1 MSGLQLGLGVGGILS
16 CVLVLLAAVWFCRS
30 LKRSAERAQEE
41 GSGKSSEGSDQLCD
55 SLELRQRRSL
65 SPEPPDRSA
74 PPEVSGP
81 VLQTIRPDFAAFY
94 GNPHL
99 SSHLPQDEEEG
110 RGGEEEPLVLQFS
123 ALYGNPASALY
134 GNPALSRQLEKESPP
149 PLPSPKAVY
158 FTESPAQQ
166 QLQPKHSS
174 TLRRPSATG
183 YAAASSMGGDS
194 VYSEPLIGY
203 NDISYSSLQLE
214 DCGVED
220 DISTLADN

>member
-1 MSGLQLGLGVGGILS
+1 MSGLQLGLGVAGILS

-30 LKRSAERAQEE
+30 LKKSAERAQEE

-65 SPEPPDRSA
+65 SPEPPDRA
-74 PPEVSGP
+74 GHPEVSGP

-110 RGGEEEPLVLQFS
+110 GGEEEPLVQF
-123 ALYGNPASALY
+123 SALY

-149 PLPSPKAVY
+149 PAPLPPSPKAVY

-174 TLRRPSATG
+174 TMWRPSTAT

-203 NDISYSSLQLE
+203 GDISYSTLE
-214 DCGVED
+214 LDCGVED
-220 DISTLADN
+220 DISTLAD

>member
-1 MSGLQLGLGVGGILS
+1 MSGLQLGLGVAGIFS

-30 LKRSAERAQEE
+30 LKKSAERAQEE

-74 PPEVSGP
+74 PPEVSSP

-99 SSHLPQDEEEG
+99 SSHLPQDEDEG
-110 RGGEEEPLVLQFS
+110 GGEEEPLVQF
-123 ALYGNPASALY
+123 SALY

-166 QLQPKHSS
+166 QQQQLQPKHSS
-174 TLRRPSATG
+174 TLRRPSTTA

-203 NDISYSSLQLE
+203 GDISYSTLE
-214 DCGVED
+214 LDCGVED
-220 DISTLADN
+220 DISTLAD